1 MIFEIPFHSRIHPV
15 IVAVKLF
22 VLVFYLFSAYKV
34 YKKQNSTLNKCFA
47 TSFVAWAGFNF
58 FDIIVLY
65 IAPLS
70 YTAFIIA
77 QVFWRIQLLMLFI
90 LTYFTYNTACIV
102 QSSLYI
108 MKEKKQLLLQISILA
123 ISYII
128 LAIFSNIS
136 IQYASGAPLNPV
148 TDLPPNDDF
157 VVKDV
162 FGVFAVIFVVPLSFY
177 LIASFRLGTIAK
189 SLKNK
194 ELKRKVI
201 YTIIG
206 NLLIPIGLIY
216 FLIRDLIW
224 EATILNTAIG
234 QVVFVFSP
242 IFIFLS
248 QRSKST

>member
-1 MIFEIPFHSRIHPV
+1 MIFEIPSHSRIHPV
-15 IVAVKLF
+15 IVAVKFF

-65 IAPLS
+65 IAPIS

-77 QVFWRIQLLMLFI
+77 QIFWRIQLLMLFI
-90 LTYFTYNTACIV
+90 LTYFTYNTACII
-102 QSSLYI
+102 QSSSYI
-108 MKEKKQLLLQISILA
+108 MKEKKQLLLQISILTV
-123 ISYII
+123 SFII

-136 IQYASGAPLNPV
+136 IQNTSGAPLDLV
-148 TDLPPNDDF
+148 TDLPPQEEF
-157 VVKDV
+157 IVKDV
-162 FGVFAVIFVVPLSFY
+162 FGVFAVIFIVPLSFY
-177 LIASFRLGTIAK
+177 LIASFRLGIIAK
-189 SLKNK
+189 SIKNK

-201 YTIIG
+201 FTIIG

-216 FLIRDLIW
+216 FLIRDIFW
-224 EATILNTAIG
+224 DATILNTALG
-234 QVVFVFSP
+234 QVIFIFSP